1 MADTPRKTLDEIRRQ
16 INADFAEA
24 AIPQAASEDEIAD
37 RSHPATQ
44 RFYAALAAGAER
56 KLRRPSRRS
65 GYLIAGLIG
74 AMIGQIVLLCFM
86 GLMRHRAESGTSSIA
101 TPAERVA
108 TMPPSSTSAPSD
120 TLAARESLA
129 PAQALT
135 PSAPPRVTPPTEV
148 AAATTGRES
157 TEAAESTAIAA
168 QTVVDPRRS
177 EQRTVATSTAVTPAP
192 ETPASRTI
200 SAPPPS

>member
-74 AMIGQIVLLCFM
+74 AMIGQIVLLGFM

-135 PSAPPRVTPPTEV
+135 PSAPPREV

-168 QTVVDPRRS
+168 QTVVDPRRG

-192 ETPASRTI
+192 
-200 SAPPPS
+200 